1 MTWVK
6 PDVGCPDPNADLRS
20 VADGRRELAL
30 DPEPSPRRLTND
42 DVRDGRSGSPRIGAD
57 CEIGDPGSTPMVVR
71 GIEADG
77 AGALYMYVAARTM
90 DEPTQK
96 ARVMG

>member
-1 MTWVK
+1 MAE
-6 PDVGCPDPNADLRS
+6 GL
-20 VADGRRELAL
+20 RELAF

-71 GIEADG
+71 GFWADG
-77 AGALYMYVAARTM
+77 VGALYMYVAARTI
-90 DEPTQK
+90 DEPTQN
-96 ARVMG
+96 ASEMG